1 MSKPESNAK
10 QIQISSA
17 NKIDVARLLE
27 KYEKNKKELRF
38 RNTFDIDKFYWE
50 MLDDHQNT
58 LETIFT
64 ALNVPIP
71 Q

>member
-1 MSKPESNAK
+1 MNKPQSNAK
-10 QIQISSA
+10 QVQISSA

-27 KYEKNKKELRF
+27 KYMANKTRLHPQ
-38 RNTFDIDKFYWE
+38 FYTE
-50 MLDDHQNT
+50 PDERDAIKDHQNT

>member
-1 MSKPESNAK
+1 MNKPESNAK
-10 QIQISSA
+10 QVQISTA
-17 NKIDVARLLE
+17 NRIDVARLLE
-27 KYEKNKKELRF
+27 KYEKNKKDLRF
-38 RNTFDIDKFYWE
+38 RNAFDIDKFYCE
-50 MLDDHQNT
+50 ILDDHQNT